1 MKKQIKKQ
9 NQTEQLK
16 NGKRVHADNLPEEYI
31 YRLQYEI
38 ETMNF
43 ETTSL
48 NYHAKER
55 QEERSVSD
63 EDIKD
68 VLLYGA
74 LIEVH
79 TRNNTRTIL
88 KSMQVDEDSR
98 VTVAF
103 DLKTKTVTTVYVN
116 DLEQVHRQNKGKYIT
131 EQLIRT
137 KQIDRLLLGDSPF
150 KPLD

>member
-1 MKKQIKKQ
+1 M
-9 NQTEQLK
+9 
-16 NGKRVHADNLPEEYI
+16 
-31 YRLQYEI
+31 
-38 ETMNF
+38 
-43 ETTSL
+43 
-48 NYHAKER
+48 
-55 QEERSVSD
+55 
-63 EDIKD
+63 
-68 VLLYGA
+68 LLYGA

-88 KSMQVDEDSR
+88 KSLQVDEDSR